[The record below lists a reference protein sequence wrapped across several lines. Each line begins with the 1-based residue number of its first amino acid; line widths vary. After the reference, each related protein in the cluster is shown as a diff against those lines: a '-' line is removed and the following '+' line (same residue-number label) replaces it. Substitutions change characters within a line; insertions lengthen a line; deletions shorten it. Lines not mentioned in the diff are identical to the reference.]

1 MTDFKQNNKRIAQ
14 NTLLLY
20 LRMMFLMAVNL
31 YTSRIV
37 LSTLGVEDFGI
48 NNVVGG
54 VVTSLSFL
62 TGSLSGATSRYIT
75 YNLGVGNMK
84 MMKSTFGNI
93 LSIHYLLALVVF
105 VFGETIGFW
114 FVANKLQIPES
125 RQTAAMV
132 VYQFSV
138 LQSILSVWS
147 SPYNA
152 AIIAHEKM
160 KAFAYITILD
170 ALLKLLTVFLL
181 VVMPIDKLMMYA
193 AMCFTIQ
200 LLDRAIFGIYCKRHF
215 EEVRVRPSF
224 DKGQFKEMF
233 TYSAWTMNGVLSVFG
248 YTEGINILLN
258 IFFGPAVNAARGVA
272 VQVQGVVTQF
282 CRNFQMALNPQITK
296 TYAQQEL
303 DSMHKLIKRSSKF
316 SFYLLLL
323 LSLPVVLEAPKLLEW
338 WLGEY
343 PAHTVSFLRII
354 IMTSIIVSLSNP
366 IIVAVHATGKLKR
379 FQMVEGFMLL
389 SIVPIAYLLLKS
401 FNIRPEYVFCVHL
414 VVELLTQYARVRIVL
429 PMISMSVKNYLIE
442 VALPIAKVSVCAII
456 PTLVVFVFT
465 EQNIKGFVL
474 ACSWSAFCVVSS
486 VYFLGCTPNEKA
498 KIVSYV
504 RKRLPS
510 GNKGQKG
517 L

>member
-1 MTDFKQNNKRIAQ
+1 MTDFKQSNKRIAQ

-20 LRMMFLMAVNL
+20 LRMMFLMVVSL

-75 YNLGVGNMK
+75 YNLGMGDMK
-84 MMKSTFGNI
+84 IMKSTFGNI

-105 VFGETIGFW
+105 VFGETIGLW
-114 FVANKLQIPES
+114 FVANKLQIPEN
-125 RQTAAMV
+125 RQAAAMV

-138 LQSILSVWS
+138 FQSILTVWS

-181 VVMPIDKLMMYA
+181 VVVPIDKLMMYA
-193 AMCFTIQ
+193 AMCFAIQ
-200 LLDRAIFGIYCKRHF
+200 LLDSVIFGIYCKHHF
-215 EEVRVRPSF
+215 EEVRVKPSF
-224 DKGQFKEMF
+224 DKKQFKEMF
-233 TYSAWTMNGVLSVFG
+233 TYSAWTMNGVLAVFG
-248 YTEGINILLN
+248 YTQGINILLN
-258 IFFGPAVNAARGVA
+258 IFFGPAVNAARGIA
-272 VQVQGVVTQF
+272 VQVQSVVTQF

-323 LSLPVVLEAPKLLEW
+323 LSLPVMLEAPKLLEW

-343 PAHTVSFLRII
+343 PDHTVSFLRII
-354 IMTSIIVSLSNP
+354 MMASIIVALSNP
-366 IIVAVHATGKLKR
+366 IIVAVHATGKLKK
-379 FQMVEGFMLL
+379 FQMVEGTMLL
-389 SIVPIAYLLLKS
+389 SIVPIAYLLLRF

-414 VVELLTQYARVRIVL
+414 VVEILTQYARIKIVL
-429 PMISMSVKNYLIE
+429 PMIAMSIKDYLFE
-442 VALPIAKVSVCAII
+442 VVLPIVKVSICAII
-456 PTLVVFVFT
+456 PALAVFVFT
-465 EQNIKGFVL
+465 EQNTKGFILVC
-474 ACSWSAFCVVSS
+474 AWSALCVVSS
-486 VYFLGCTPNEKA
+486 VYFLGCTPSEKA

-504 RKRLPS
+504 RKYLPFLA
-510 GNKGQKG
+510 KGKKV
-517 L
+517 